1 MIGGFRMAKE
11 GKFTKKKKEEHIGFF
26 SSDKPLSII

>member
-11 GKFTKKKKEEHIGFF
+11 GKFTKKKK
-26 SSDKPLSII
+26 LSQKESVVANATSG